1 MIKRI
6 VLPLIIWVASL
17 AHADGFYEL
26 DLDWNKRGKQVTTVV
41 VGAPVGPFAPMLVGD
56 STGYYEGF
64 VGYPMKL
71 GPVSVA
77 SHLGLEGLKGLNPK
91 ARGLVVASTQIGPV
105 TMMTVNEFGG
115 VTGNFHKERVW
126 VDVGS
131 YSFGLVCHRFA
142 GFGPRIDYRLSN
154 GTTLFLQYLQKD
166 ETSRL
171 TFAVSGTF

>member
-71 GPVSVA
+71 GPVSVTP
-77 SHLGLEGLKGLNPK
+77 HLGLEGLKGVNPK
-91 ARGLVVASTQIGPV
+91 ARGMLITSTQLGPLSA
-105 TMMTVNEFGG
+105 MTVNEFGG
-115 VTGNFHKERVW
+115 VTGNFHKERLW
-126 VDVGS
+126 VDASS
-131 YSFGLVCHRFA
+131 YSLGLVRHSFA
-142 GFGPRIDYRLSN
+142 GIGPRIDYRLGS
-154 GTTLFLQYLQKD
+154 GTTMYLQYLRKD
-166 ETSRL
+166 KMSRL
-171 TFAVSGTF
+171 TLAISGEF